1 MDESRPA
8 QSINN
13 RLGKVFSAGNR
24 LLRRWSLGKKAKN
37 QIESWQELEA
47 TGSSLQ
53 ELMSHPG
60 WAIVEKVCGYY
71 KRKNELAMRVPELPE
86 SQRLRAAI
94 EWNTLEILFRDLR
107 ERVYQGQKARE
118 SLSKVQVKQN

>member
-1 MDESRPA
+1 MDESPA
-8 QSINN
+8 KQSLHN
-13 RLGKVFSAGNR
+13 RISGAFRNGSR
-24 LLRRWSLGKKAKN
+24 LLKRWSLGKKAKN
-37 QIESWQELEA
+37 QIESWQELDA

-60 WAIVEKVCGYY
+60 WAVVEKVCGYY
-71 KRKNELAMRVPELPE
+71 KRKNELAMRIPELPE

-94 EWNTLEILFRDLR
+94 EWNIIETLLRDLR

-118 SLSKVQVKQN
+118 ALSKVQVKV